1 MTEEKVLILHGW
13 EDDSKKG
20 FIPELV
26 KTLTDKGYSSIA
38 VDLPNTD
45 TPKFEEWLD
54 FTNDEIK
61 KINDENLNIVGHS
74 MGGLLALKLAEK
86 YKLNRLVLVAPLG
99 SKPSKEYF
107 DSIEKDLTKEELE
120 IYKKYQDRDIN
131 IKKIKENVKKVVFVF
146 GKKDPWVNEEIRN
159 FYSTKFKDVAEIKV
173 FDNYA
178 HMSETEGVKKLE
190 EVENLFETKK
200 QQESKKEE
208 QKREVEIKVEETTQ
222 KQELKVE
229 AQEKPKEAVQK
240 VAEKYFLKKNEA
252 MARGRSIPV
261 SKRQCMYISSFIKNK
276 KIDEAILDLEKV
288 IKFKKAVPFKGEIP
302 HRKGMMSGRYP
313 IKASKIFIKILRGLK
328 GNALVNG
335 LDLEKTKITLAS
347 ANWASRPRRREG
359 TTAKRTHVLI
369 KATEVE
375 QLGEEI

>member
-26 KTLTDKGYSSIA
+26 KTLTDKGYSAIA
-38 VDLPNTD
+38 IDLPNTN
-45 TPKFEEWLD
+45 TPKFEEWFD
-54 FTNDEIK
+54 FTNNEIK
-61 KINDENLNIVGHS
+61 KINSENLNIVGHS

-86 YKLNRLVLVAPLG
+86 YKLNKLVLVAPLG

-107 DSIEKDLTKEELE
+107 DSIGKDLTKEELE

-131 IKKIKENVKKVVFVF
+131 INKIKENVKEIVFIF
-146 GKKDPWVNEEIRN
+146 GKKDPWVNEDIRN
-159 FYSTKFKDVAEIKV
+159 FYSTEFKDVAEINV

-178 HMSETEGVKKLE
+178 HMSESEGVKKLE
-190 EVENLFETKK
+190 EVENLFENKK

-208 QKREVEIKVEETTQ
+208 QK
-222 KQELKVE
+222 
-229 AQEKPKEAVQK
+229 EAVQR
-240 VAEKYFLKKNEA
+240 VAEEYLLKKNEA
-252 MARGRSIPV
+252 LARGRSIPV
-261 SKRQCMYISSFIKNK
+261 SKRQCMYISNFIKNK
-276 KIDEAILDLEKV
+276 KIDDAILDLEKV
-288 IKFKKAVPFKGEIP
+288 IKFKKVVPFKGEIP

-313 IKASKIFIKILRGLK
+313 IKASKIFIKILKGLK
-328 GNALVNG
+328 GNALVKG
-335 LDLEKTKITLAS
+335 LDLEKARIILAS

-369 KATEVE
+369 KAMEVE
-375 QLGEEI
+375 RLGEEI